1 MTATAV
7 PAGSSEPR
15 ADRVLRISGL
25 QQEGALTRCTTD
37 GGDIMVPRVP
47 ATYLR
52 SGDDIRVGS
61 LDSPATEYL
70 AIQNSPRR
78 KARQLYFGRIGY
90 VTQPRADKRDE
101 YFVRAEVPESGLGI
115 RALHLPSTVVRDYF
129 YCFAQASGGAG
140 GLTLYELLRASP
152 KASPADLR
160 LSYRIRRIELNT
172 MNAGTSELQ
181 RAERA
186 FNLLAH
192 PDLRSC
198 YDALLQDAAAPALFP
213 YGGFGQC
220 VVAGD
225 LSQDGRTFFAH
236 RLLSY
241 LPDQRQRHF
250 RAPLRRVDYLN
261 GYAVYRDSRRKAE
274 VFLDPALLPVGW
286 DPTWNQWKHLAGAK
300 IGIAGTFVASGKYRQ
315 LAGEWHLIRWETA
328 LPSRVRVTVPADV
341 QKSLSGAQRA
351 YQRFGQYHDA
361 MEQIRARL
369 AREPLDEQELASL
382 CRSLGVP
389 SDFDV
394 AQLCWKPD
402 YDSYFYQ
409 QLKKRSQNVYFLR
422 DQFIF
427 QLPRAIV
434 IEIPQLGHATY
445 IFTKPPDVREFVH
458 KYAITSRD
466 DIRKNRGNVAQDL
479 GFIGRVMHGSSRRR
493 WLRDLLSHVGEA
505 VDYALLIVATE
516 RIGSKAG

>member
-1 MTATAV
+1 MTADAV
-7 PAGSSEPR
+7 PAGSLEPN
-15 ADRVLRISGL
+15 AGRVLRIRGIRP
-25 QQEGALTRCTTD
+25 EGALTRCTTD
-37 GGDIMVPRVP
+37 DGDIMVPRVP
-47 ATYLR
+47 GTYLR

-61 LDSPATEYL
+61 LNSPTNEYL
-70 AIQNSPRR
+70 AIQNSLRR

-90 VTQPRADKRDE
+90 VTQPKTDKRDE
-101 YFVRAEVPESGLGI
+101 YFVRAEVPESGFGI
-115 RALHLPSTVVRDYF
+115 RALHLPNTVVRDYF
-129 YCFAQASGGAG
+129 YFFAEAPSGAG
-140 GLTLYELLRASP
+140 GLTLYELLRAVP
-152 KASPADLR
+152 TASPADLR
-160 LSYRIRRIELNT
+160 LSYRIRRIELDT
-172 MNAGTSELQ
+172 MDARSPELQ
-181 RAERA
+181 GAERA
-186 FNLLAH
+186 FNFLAH
-192 PDLRSC
+192 PHLRSC
-198 YDALLQDAAAPALFP
+198 YDALLQDGAAPALFP

-225 LSQDGRTFFAH
+225 LSEDGTTFFAR

-241 LPDQRQRHF
+241 RPDQHQRHF

-261 GYAVYRDSRRKAE
+261 GYAVYRDSRRKVE

-286 DPTWNQWKHLAGAK
+286 DPTWNQWKHLTGTK
-300 IGIAGTFVASGKYRQ
+300 IGIEGTFVESGKYRQ
-315 LAGEWHLIRWETA
+315 LAGDWHLIRWETA
-328 LPSRVRVTVPADV
+328 LPSRVCITVPADA
-341 QKSLSGAQRA
+341 QKSLATAHQA

-361 MEQIRARL
+361 IEQIRSRL

-389 SDFDV
+389 SDFEI
-394 AQLCWKPD
+394 AQFCWKPD

-445 IFTKPPDVREFVH
+445 IFTKPPNVREFVR

-466 DIRKNRGNVAQDL
+466 DIRKNRGNVAQEL
-479 GFIGRVMHGSSRRR
+479 GFIGRVMHGSSPRT
-493 WLRDLLSHVGEA
+493 WLRTLRSRIGEA
-505 VDYALLIVATE
+505 VDYTLA
-516 RIGSKAG
+516 IG